1 MRNTLK
7 QAIVL
12 WGMVLLL
19 VLWSVF
25 ISPSGVLRWAGAAAI
40 VLAVAALLIYR
51 RRQAWTEMTGDAG
64 LSSLPPETYR
74 QPVVLVCG
82 GLSAHLFTDSPVRQV
97 SEGLYLHV
105 PDEEQLVAQVE
116 RLLTLRPAWA
126 SQLAVAYTVMPGIHR
141 DVAVLAGRLRRFAHS
156 MATVRRR
163 AGVNVPWLL
172 WSGLSGS
179 PLPERASSP
188 WFICTGG
195 EVQVA
200 TSTETT
206 MPAQWIAQ
214 SGVQERSQRLCYLLK
229 AESLMQWLD
238 LNVLAELNGPEAKC
252 PPLAMAVGLV
262 PSLPA
267 VDMLLLTTCLG
278 FFALSAVVKKAVVVI
293 LVAVT
298 AAVMAY
304 WPRKKGQVVAADV
317 WPSSLP
323 PEPYRQPGVR
333 VCGDM
338 SAHLFTDSPV
348 RQVSEG
354 LYLPVSDEEQLVAQ
368 VERLLTLRPAWASQF
383 AVAYTVMP
391 VMYRDAAVLTG
402 QLRRF
407 AHSMATVRRRAGVN
421 VPWLLWS
428 GLSGS
433 PLPERANSPW
443 FICTGGE
450 VQVATSAETT
460 MPAQWIAQSGAQE
473 RSQRLCYLLKA
484 ESLMQ
489 WLDLNV
495 LAELNGP
502 EAKCP
507 PLAMTVGLVPSLPAV
522 DNNLWQLWITARTGL
537 TPDIADTGTD
547 DALPFPDALLRRLP
561 RQSGFTPLRRAC
573 VTMLGV
579 TTVAGIA
586 ALCLS
591 ATANRQLL
599 RQVGDDLHRFYAV
612 PAEEFIT
619 KARHLS
625 VLKDDAVMLDGYY
638 REGEPLRLGLGLYPG
653 ERIRQPVLRAIRDW
667 RPPEQKMDVTA
678 SLPVQTV
685 RLDSMS
691 LFDVGQA
698 RLKDGSTKV
707 LVDALVNIRAKP
719 GWLILVAG

>member
-7 QAIVL
+7 QAVVL

-82 GLSAHLFTDSPVRQV
+82 DMSAHLFTDSPVRQV

-126 SQLAVAYTVMPGIHR
+126 SQLAVAYTVMPGMYR
-141 DVAVLAGRLRRFAHS
+141 DAAVLTGRLRRFAHS

-179 PLPERASSP
+179 PLPEKAHSP
-188 WFICTGG
+188 WLICTGG
-195 EVQVA
+195 EIQVA
-200 TSTETT
+200 TSAETAS
-206 MPAQWIAQ
+206 PAQWLTQ
-214 SGVQERSQRLCYLLK
+214 PSTQERSQQLCYLLK
-229 AESLMQWLD
+229 AESLMQWLN
-238 LNVLAELNGPEAKC
+238 LNVLAALNGPEAKC

-262 PSLPA
+262 PSLP
-267 VDMLLLTTCLG
+267 
-278 FFALSAVVKKAVVVI
+278 
-293 LVAVT
+293 
-298 AAVMAY
+298 
-304 WPRKKGQVVAADV
+304 
-317 WPSSLP
+317 
-323 PEPYRQPGVR
+323 E
-333 VCGDM
+333 
-338 SAHLFTDSPV
+338 
-348 RQVSEG
+348 
-354 LYLPVSDEEQLVAQ
+354 
-368 VERLLTLRPAWASQF
+368 
-383 AVAYTVMP
+383 
-391 VMYRDAAVLTG
+391 
-402 QLRRF
+402 
-407 AHSMATVRRRAGVN
+407 
-421 VPWLLWS
+421 
-428 GLSGS
+428 
-433 PLPERANSPW
+433 
-443 FICTGGE
+443 
-450 VQVATSAETT
+450 
-460 MPAQWIAQSGAQE
+460 
-473 RSQRLCYLLKA
+473 
-484 ESLMQ
+484 
-489 WLDLNV
+489 
-495 LAELNGP
+495 
-502 EAKCP
+502 
-507 PLAMTVGLVPSLPAV
+507 V
-522 DNNLWQLWITARTGL
+522 DNNLWQSWITARTGL
-537 TPDIADTGTD
+537 TTDIADTGTD
-547 DALPFPDALLRRLP
+547 ATLPFPDALLRRLP

-573 VTMLGV
+573 VTMLGI

-599 RQVGDDLHRFYAV
+599 RHIGDDLHQFYAV

-619 KARHLS
+619 KARRLS

-653 ERIRQPVLRAIRDW
+653 EQIRQPVLRAIRDY
-667 RPPEQKMDVTA
+667 RPPEQKMEVTA
-678 SLPVQTV
+678 SLQAQTV

-719 GWLILVAG
+719 GWLILVAGYTDATGDEKSNQQLSLRRAEAVRNWMLQTSDIPATCFAVQGLGESQPAATNDTPQGRAVNRRVEISLVPRSDACQDVK

>member
-1 MRNTLK
+1 MRNALK
-7 QAIVL
+7 QT
-12 WGMVLLL
+12 VLL
-19 VLWSVF
+19 WT
-25 ISPSGVLRWAGAAAI
+25 
-40 VLAVAALLIYR
+40 LL
-51 RRQAWTEMTGDAG
+51 
-64 LSSLPPETYR
+64 
-74 QPVVLVCG
+74 
-82 GLSAHLFTDSPVRQV
+82 
-97 SEGLYLHV
+97 
-105 PDEEQLVAQVE
+105 
-116 RLLTLRPAWA
+116 
-126 SQLAVAYTVMPGIHR
+126 
-141 DVAVLAGRLRRFAHS
+141 
-156 MATVRRR
+156 
-163 AGVNVPWLL
+163 
-172 WSGLSGS
+172 
-179 PLPERASSP
+179 
-188 WFICTGG
+188 
-195 EVQVA
+195 
-200 TSTETT
+200 
-206 MPAQWIAQ
+206 
-214 SGVQERSQRLCYLLK
+214 
-229 AESLMQWLD
+229 
-238 LNVLAELNGPEAKC
+238 
-252 PPLAMAVGLV
+252 
-262 PSLPA
+262 
-267 VDMLLLTTCLG
+267 LLLTTWLG
-278 FFALSAVVKKAVVVI
+278 FFAVSAVVKYAVVVI

-304 WPRKKGQVVAADV
+304 WHKKKGQVVADDV

-323 PEPYRQPGVR
+323 PETYRQPVVL

-368 VERLLTLRPAWASQF
+368 VERLLTLRPAWASQL
-383 AVAYTVMP
+383 AVAYTIMP
-391 VMYRDAAVLTG
+391 GIHRDVAVLAG
-402 QLRRF
+402 RLRRF

-460 MPAQWIAQSGAQE
+460 IPAQWIAQSGAQE

-561 RQSGFTPLRRAC
+561 RQSGFTSLRRAC

-619 KARHLS
+619 KARHLP

-719 GWLILVAG
+719 GWLILVAGYTDATGDEKSNQQLSLRRAEAVRNWMLQTSDIPATCFAVQGLGESQPAATNDTPQGRAVNRRVEISLVPRSDACQDVK

>member
-1 MRNTLK
+1 MRNALK
-7 QAIVL
+7 QT
-12 WGMVLLL
+12 VLL
-19 VLWSVF
+19 WT
-25 ISPSGVLRWAGAAAI
+25 
-40 VLAVAALLIYR
+40 LL
-51 RRQAWTEMTGDAG
+51 
-64 LSSLPPETYR
+64 
-74 QPVVLVCG
+74 
-82 GLSAHLFTDSPVRQV
+82 
-97 SEGLYLHV
+97 
-105 PDEEQLVAQVE
+105 
-116 RLLTLRPAWA
+116 
-126 SQLAVAYTVMPGIHR
+126 
-141 DVAVLAGRLRRFAHS
+141 
-156 MATVRRR
+156 
-163 AGVNVPWLL
+163 
-172 WSGLSGS
+172 
-179 PLPERASSP
+179 
-188 WFICTGG
+188 
-195 EVQVA
+195 
-200 TSTETT
+200 
-206 MPAQWIAQ
+206 
-214 SGVQERSQRLCYLLK
+214 
-229 AESLMQWLD
+229 
-238 LNVLAELNGPEAKC
+238 
-252 PPLAMAVGLV
+252 
-262 PSLPA
+262 
-267 VDMLLLTTCLG
+267 LLLTTWLG
-278 FFALSAVVKKAVVVI
+278 FFAVSAVVKYAVVVI

-304 WPRKKGQVVAADV
+304 WHKKKGQVVADDV

-323 PEPYRQPGVR
+323 PETYRQPVVL

-368 VERLLTLRPAWASQF
+368 VERLLTLRPAWASQL

-391 VMYRDAAVLTG
+391 GMYRDAAVLAG

-443 FICTGGE
+443 FICTGDE
-450 VQVATSAETT
+450 VQVATSTENA
-460 MPAQWIAQSGAQE
+460 MPAQWIAQSGVQE

-489 WLDLNV
+489 WLNLNV
-495 LAELNGP
+495 LTALNGP

-507 PLAMTVGLVPSLPAV
+507 PLAMAVGLVTSLPAV
-522 DNNLWQLWITARTGL
+522 DNNLWQVWITARTGL
-537 TPDIADTGTD
+537 TTDIADTGTD
-547 DALPFPDALLRRLP
+547 ATLPFPDALLRQLP

-573 VTMLGV
+573 VTMLGI
-579 TTVAGIA
+579 TTAAGITM
-586 ALCLS
+586 LCLS

-599 RQVGDDLHRFYAV
+599 RHIGDDLHQFYAV

-653 ERIRQPVLRAIRDW
+653 EQIRQPVLRAIRDW
-667 RPPEQKMDVTA
+667 RPPEQKMEVTA
-678 SLPVQTV
+678 SLQAQTV

-719 GWLILVAG
+719 GWLILVAGYTDATGDEKSNQQLSLRRAEAVRNWMLQTSDIPATCFAVQGLGESQPAATNDTPQGRAVNRRVEISLVPRSDACQDVK

>member
-1 MRNTLK
+1 MRNALK
-7 QAIVL
+7 QT
-12 WGMVLLL
+12 VLL
-19 VLWSVF
+19 WT
-25 ISPSGVLRWAGAAAI
+25 
-40 VLAVAALLIYR
+40 LL
-51 RRQAWTEMTGDAG
+51 
-64 LSSLPPETYR
+64 
-74 QPVVLVCG
+74 
-82 GLSAHLFTDSPVRQV
+82 
-97 SEGLYLHV
+97 
-105 PDEEQLVAQVE
+105 
-116 RLLTLRPAWA
+116 
-126 SQLAVAYTVMPGIHR
+126 
-141 DVAVLAGRLRRFAHS
+141 
-156 MATVRRR
+156 
-163 AGVNVPWLL
+163 
-172 WSGLSGS
+172 
-179 PLPERASSP
+179 
-188 WFICTGG
+188 
-195 EVQVA
+195 
-200 TSTETT
+200 
-206 MPAQWIAQ
+206 
-214 SGVQERSQRLCYLLK
+214 
-229 AESLMQWLD
+229 
-238 LNVLAELNGPEAKC
+238 
-252 PPLAMAVGLV
+252 
-262 PSLPA
+262 
-267 VDMLLLTTCLG
+267 LLLTTWLG
-278 FFALSAVVKKAVVVI
+278 FFAVSAVVKYAVVVI

-304 WPRKKGQVVAADV
+304 WHKKKGQVVADDV

-323 PEPYRQPGVR
+323 PETYRQPAVL

-354 LYLPVSDEEQLVAQ
+354 LYLPVSDEEQLVAR
-368 VERLLTLRPAWASQF
+368 VERLLTLRPAWASQL
-383 AVAYTVMP
+383 AVAYTIMP
-391 VMYRDAAVLTG
+391 GIHRDVAVLAG
-402 QLRRF
+402 RLRRF
-407 AHSMATVRRRAGVN
+407 AHSMAIVRRRAGVN

-667 RPPEQKMDVTA
+667 HPPEQKMEVTA

-719 GWLILVAG
+719 GWLILVAGYTDATGDEKSNQQLSLLRAEAVRNWMLQTSDIPATCFAVQGLGESQPAATNDTPQGRAVNRRVEISLVPRSDACQDVK

>member
-1 MRNTLK
+1 MRNALK
-7 QAIVL
+7 QT
-12 WGMVLLL
+12 VLL
-19 VLWSVF
+19 
-25 ISPSGVLRWAGAAAI
+25 
-40 VLAVAALLIYR
+40 
-51 RRQAWTEMTGDAG
+51 WT
-64 LSSLPPETYR
+64 
-74 QPVVLVCG
+74 
-82 GLSAHLFTDSPVRQV
+82 
-97 SEGLYLHV
+97 
-105 PDEEQLVAQVE
+105 
-116 RLLTLRPAWA
+116 
-126 SQLAVAYTVMPGIHR
+126 
-141 DVAVLAGRLRRFAHS
+141 
-156 MATVRRR
+156 
-163 AGVNVPWLL
+163 
-172 WSGLSGS
+172 
-179 PLPERASSP
+179 PL
-188 WFICTGG
+188 
-195 EVQVA
+195 
-200 TSTETT
+200 
-206 MPAQWIAQ
+206 
-214 SGVQERSQRLCYLLK
+214 
-229 AESLMQWLD
+229 
-238 LNVLAELNGPEAKC
+238 
-252 PPLAMAVGLV
+252 
-262 PSLPA
+262 
-267 VDMLLLTTCLG
+267 LLLTTWLG
-278 FFALSAVVKKAVVVI
+278 FFAVSAVVKYAVVVI

-304 WPRKKGQVVAADV
+304 WHKKKGQVVADDV

-323 PEPYRQPGVR
+323 PETYRQPVVL

-391 VMYRDAAVLTG
+391 GMYRDAAVLTG

-719 GWLILVAG
+719 GWLILVAGYTDATGDEKSNQQLSLRRAEAVRNWMLQTSDIPATCFAVQGLGESQPAATNDTPQGRAVNRRVEISLVPRSDACQDVK

>member
-1 MRNTLK
+1 MRNALK
-7 QAIVL
+7 QT
-12 WGMVLLL
+12 VLL
-19 VLWSVF
+19 WT
-25 ISPSGVLRWAGAAAI
+25 
-40 VLAVAALLIYR
+40 LL
-51 RRQAWTEMTGDAG
+51 
-64 LSSLPPETYR
+64 
-74 QPVVLVCG
+74 
-82 GLSAHLFTDSPVRQV
+82 
-97 SEGLYLHV
+97 
-105 PDEEQLVAQVE
+105 
-116 RLLTLRPAWA
+116 
-126 SQLAVAYTVMPGIHR
+126 
-141 DVAVLAGRLRRFAHS
+141 
-156 MATVRRR
+156 
-163 AGVNVPWLL
+163 
-172 WSGLSGS
+172 
-179 PLPERASSP
+179 
-188 WFICTGG
+188 
-195 EVQVA
+195 
-200 TSTETT
+200 
-206 MPAQWIAQ
+206 
-214 SGVQERSQRLCYLLK
+214 
-229 AESLMQWLD
+229 
-238 LNVLAELNGPEAKC
+238 
-252 PPLAMAVGLV
+252 
-262 PSLPA
+262 
-267 VDMLLLTTCLG
+267 LLLTTWLG
-278 FFALSAVVKKAVVVI
+278 FFAVSAVVKYAVVVI

-304 WPRKKGQVVAADV
+304 WHKKKGQVVADDV

-323 PEPYRQPGVR
+323 PETYRQPVVL

-391 VMYRDAAVLTG
+391 GMYRDAAVLTG

-547 DALPFPDALLRRLP
+547 DTLPFPDALLRRLP

-719 GWLILVAG
+719 GWLILVAGYTDATGDEKSNQQLSLRRAEAVRNWMLQTSDIPATCFAVQGLGESQPAATNDTPQGRAVNRRVEISLVPRSDACQDVK

>member
-1 MRNTLK
+1 MRNALK
-7 QAIVL
+7 QT
-12 WGMVLLL
+12 VLLWTLLLLLTTWLGFFAVSAVVKYAVVVIL
-19 VLWSVF
+19 VAVT
-25 ISPSGVLRWAGAAAI
+25 AAVMAYWHKKKGQ
-40 VLAVAALLIYR
+40 VVADDV
-51 RRQAWTEMTGDAG
+51 WP
-64 LSSLPPETYR
+64 SSLPPETYR

-82 GLSAHLFTDSPVRQV
+82 DMSAHLFTDSPVRQV

-126 SQLAVAYTVMPGIHR
+126 SQLAVAYTVMPG
-141 DVAVLAGRLRRFAHS
+141 
-156 MATVRRR
+156 
-163 AGVNVPWLL
+163 
-172 WSGLSGS
+172 
-179 PLPERASSP
+179 
-188 WFICTGG
+188 
-195 EVQVA
+195 
-200 TSTETT
+200 
-206 MPAQWIAQ
+206 
-214 SGVQERSQRLCYLLK
+214 
-229 AESLMQWLD
+229 
-238 LNVLAELNGPEAKC
+238 
-252 PPLAMAVGLV
+252 
-262 PSLPA
+262 
-267 VDMLLLTTCLG
+267 
-278 FFALSAVVKKAVVVI
+278 
-293 LVAVT
+293 
-298 AAVMAY
+298 
-304 WPRKKGQVVAADV
+304 
-317 WPSSLP
+317 
-323 PEPYRQPGVR
+323 
-333 VCGDM
+333 
-338 SAHLFTDSPV
+338 
-348 RQVSEG
+348 
-354 LYLPVSDEEQLVAQ
+354 
-368 VERLLTLRPAWASQF
+368 
-383 AVAYTVMP
+383 
-391 VMYRDAAVLTG
+391 MYRDAAVLTG
-402 QLRRF
+402 RLRRF

-450 VQVATSAETT
+450 IHVATSAETAS
-460 MPAQWIAQSGAQE
+460 PAQWLTQTSTQE
-473 RSQRLCYLLKA
+473 RSQQLCYLLKA

-489 WLDLNV
+489 WLNLNM
-495 LAELNGP
+495 LAALNGP
-502 EAKCP
+502 ETKCP
-507 PLAMTVGLVPSLPAV
+507 PLAMAVGLVPSLPAV

-537 TPDIADTGTD
+537 TTDIADTGTD
-547 DALPFPDALLRRLP
+547 ATLPFPDALLRRLP

-719 GWLILVAG
+719 GWLILVAGYTDATGDEKSNQQLSLRRAEAVRNWMLQTSDIPATCFAVQGLGESQPAATNDTPQGRAVNRRVEISLVPRSDACQDVK

>member
-1 MRNTLK
+1 MRNALK
-7 QAIVL
+7 QT
-12 WGMVLLL
+12 VLLWTLLLLLTTWLGFFAVSAVVKYAVVVIL
-19 VLWSVF
+19 VAVT
-25 ISPSGVLRWAGAAAI
+25 AAVMAYWHKKKGQ
-40 VLAVAALLIYR
+40 VVADDV
-51 RRQAWTEMTGDAG
+51 WP
-64 LSSLPPETYR
+64 SSLPPETYR

-82 GLSAHLFTDSPVRQV
+82 DMSAHLFTDSPVRQV
-97 SEGLYLHV
+97 SEGLYLPV
-105 PDEEQLVAQVE
+105 SDEEQLVAQVE

-126 SQLAVAYTVMPGIHR
+126 SQLAVAYTIMPGIHR

-179 PLPERASSP
+179 PLPER
-188 WFICTGG
+188 
-195 EVQVA
+195 V
-200 TSTETT
+200 
-206 MPAQWIAQ
+206 
-214 SGVQERSQRLCYLLK
+214 
-229 AESLMQWLD
+229 
-238 LNVLAELNGPEAKC
+238 
-252 PPLAMAVGLV
+252 
-262 PSLPA
+262 
-267 VDMLLLTTCLG
+267 
-278 FFALSAVVKKAVVVI
+278 
-293 LVAVT
+293 
-298 AAVMAY
+298 
-304 WPRKKGQVVAADV
+304 
-317 WPSSLP
+317 
-323 PEPYRQPGVR
+323 
-333 VCGDM
+333 
-338 SAHLFTDSPV
+338 
-348 RQVSEG
+348 
-354 LYLPVSDEEQLVAQ
+354 
-368 VERLLTLRPAWASQF
+368 
-383 AVAYTVMP
+383 
-391 VMYRDAAVLTG
+391 
-402 QLRRF
+402 
-407 AHSMATVRRRAGVN
+407 
-421 VPWLLWS
+421 
-428 GLSGS
+428 
-433 PLPERANSPW
+433 NSPW

-667 RPPEQKMDVTA
+667 RPPEQKMEVTA

-707 LVDALVNIRAKP
+707 LVDALVNIRVKP
-719 GWLILVAG
+719 GWLILVAGYTDATGDEKSNQQLSLRRAEAVRNWMLQTSDIPATCFAVQGLGESQPAATNDTPQGRAVNRRVEISLVPRSDACQDVK

>member
-1 MRNTLK
+1 MRNALK
-7 QAIVL
+7 QT
-12 WGMVLLL
+12 VLL
-19 VLWSVF
+19 WT
-25 ISPSGVLRWAGAAAI
+25 
-40 VLAVAALLIYR
+40 LL
-51 RRQAWTEMTGDAG
+51 
-64 LSSLPPETYR
+64 
-74 QPVVLVCG
+74 
-82 GLSAHLFTDSPVRQV
+82 
-97 SEGLYLHV
+97 
-105 PDEEQLVAQVE
+105 
-116 RLLTLRPAWA
+116 
-126 SQLAVAYTVMPGIHR
+126 
-141 DVAVLAGRLRRFAHS
+141 
-156 MATVRRR
+156 
-163 AGVNVPWLL
+163 
-172 WSGLSGS
+172 
-179 PLPERASSP
+179 
-188 WFICTGG
+188 
-195 EVQVA
+195 
-200 TSTETT
+200 
-206 MPAQWIAQ
+206 
-214 SGVQERSQRLCYLLK
+214 
-229 AESLMQWLD
+229 
-238 LNVLAELNGPEAKC
+238 
-252 PPLAMAVGLV
+252 
-262 PSLPA
+262 
-267 VDMLLLTTCLG
+267 LLLTTWLG
-278 FFALSAVVKKAVVVI
+278 FFAVSAVVKYAVVVI

-304 WPRKKGQVVAADV
+304 WHKKKGQVVADDV
-317 WPSSLP
+317 WPTSLP
-323 PEPYRQPGVR
+323 PETYRQPVVL

-391 VMYRDAAVLTG
+391 GMYRDAAVLTG

-719 GWLILVAG
+719 GWLILVAGYTDATGDEKSNQQLSLRRAEAVRNWMLQTSDIPATCFAVQGLGESQPAATNDTPQGRAVNRRVEISLVPRSDACQDVK

>member
-82 GLSAHLFTDSPVRQV
+82 DMSAHLFTDSPV
-97 SEGLYLHV
+97 
-105 PDEEQLVAQVE
+105 P
-116 RLLTLRPAWA
+116 
-126 SQLAVAYTVMPGIHR
+126 
-141 DVAVLAGRLRRFAHS
+141 
-156 MATVRRR
+156 
-163 AGVNVPWLL
+163 
-172 WSGLSGS
+172 
-179 PLPERASSP
+179 P

-200 TSTETT
+200 TSTENA

-214 SGVQERSQRLCYLLK
+214 SGVQERSQRLSYLLK

-267 VDMLLLTTCLG
+267 VD
-278 FFALSAVVKKAVVVI
+278 
-293 LVAVT
+293 
-298 AAVMAY
+298 
-304 WPRKKGQVVAADV
+304 
-317 WPSSLP
+317 
-323 PEPYRQPGVR
+323 
-333 VCGDM
+333 
-338 SAHLFTDSPV
+338 
-348 RQVSEG
+348 
-354 LYLPVSDEEQLVAQ
+354 
-368 VERLLTLRPAWASQF
+368 
-383 AVAYTVMP
+383 
-391 VMYRDAAVLTG
+391 
-402 QLRRF
+402 
-407 AHSMATVRRRAGVN
+407 
-421 VPWLLWS
+421 
-428 GLSGS
+428 
-433 PLPERANSPW
+433 
-443 FICTGGE
+443 
-450 VQVATSAETT
+450 
-460 MPAQWIAQSGAQE
+460 
-473 RSQRLCYLLKA
+473 
-484 ESLMQ
+484 
-489 WLDLNV
+489 
-495 LAELNGP
+495 
-502 EAKCP
+502 
-507 PLAMTVGLVPSLPAV
+507 
-522 DNNLWQLWITARTGL
+522 NNLWQLWITARTGL
-537 TPDIADTGTD
+537 TTDIADTGTD
-547 DALPFPDALLRRLP
+547 DALPFPDALLRQLP

-573 VTMLGV
+573 VTMLGI

-599 RQVGDDLHRFYAV
+599 RQVGDDLHQFYAV
-612 PAEEFIT
+612 PAEKFIT

-667 RPPEQKMDVTA
+667 RPPEQKMEVTA
-678 SLPVQTV
+678 SLQVQTV

-707 LVDALVNIRAKP
+707 LGGCAGEHP
-719 GWLILVAG
+719 GKTGLADPRGRIYRRHRR

>member
-1 MRNTLK
+1 MRNALK
-7 QAIVL
+7 QT
-12 WGMVLLL
+12 VLL
-19 VLWSVF
+19 WT
-25 ISPSGVLRWAGAAAI
+25 
-40 VLAVAALLIYR
+40 LL
-51 RRQAWTEMTGDAG
+51 
-64 LSSLPPETYR
+64 
-74 QPVVLVCG
+74 
-82 GLSAHLFTDSPVRQV
+82 
-97 SEGLYLHV
+97 
-105 PDEEQLVAQVE
+105 
-116 RLLTLRPAWA
+116 
-126 SQLAVAYTVMPGIHR
+126 
-141 DVAVLAGRLRRFAHS
+141 
-156 MATVRRR
+156 
-163 AGVNVPWLL
+163 
-172 WSGLSGS
+172 
-179 PLPERASSP
+179 
-188 WFICTGG
+188 
-195 EVQVA
+195 
-200 TSTETT
+200 
-206 MPAQWIAQ
+206 
-214 SGVQERSQRLCYLLK
+214 
-229 AESLMQWLD
+229 
-238 LNVLAELNGPEAKC
+238 
-252 PPLAMAVGLV
+252 
-262 PSLPA
+262 
-267 VDMLLLTTCLG
+267 LLLTTWLG
-278 FFALSAVVKKAVVVI
+278 FFAVSAVVKYAVVVI

-304 WPRKKGQVVAADV
+304 WHKKKGQVVADDV

-323 PEPYRQPGVR
+323 PETYRQPVVL

-391 VMYRDAAVLTG
+391 GMYRDAAVLTG

-495 LAELNGP
+495 LTELNGP

-719 GWLILVAG
+719 GWLILVAGYTDATGDEKSNQQLSLRRAEAVRNWMLQTSDIPATCFAVQGLGESQPAATNDTPQGRAVNRRVEISLVPRSDACQDVK

>member
-1 MRNTLK
+1 MRNALK
-7 QAIVL
+7 QT
-12 WGMVLLL
+12 VLL
-19 VLWSVF
+19 WT
-25 ISPSGVLRWAGAAAI
+25 
-40 VLAVAALLIYR
+40 LL
-51 RRQAWTEMTGDAG
+51 
-64 LSSLPPETYR
+64 
-74 QPVVLVCG
+74 
-82 GLSAHLFTDSPVRQV
+82 
-97 SEGLYLHV
+97 
-105 PDEEQLVAQVE
+105 
-116 RLLTLRPAWA
+116 
-126 SQLAVAYTVMPGIHR
+126 
-141 DVAVLAGRLRRFAHS
+141 
-156 MATVRRR
+156 
-163 AGVNVPWLL
+163 
-172 WSGLSGS
+172 
-179 PLPERASSP
+179 
-188 WFICTGG
+188 
-195 EVQVA
+195 
-200 TSTETT
+200 
-206 MPAQWIAQ
+206 
-214 SGVQERSQRLCYLLK
+214 
-229 AESLMQWLD
+229 
-238 LNVLAELNGPEAKC
+238 
-252 PPLAMAVGLV
+252 
-262 PSLPA
+262 
-267 VDMLLLTTCLG
+267 LLLTTWLG
-278 FFALSAVVKKAVVVI
+278 FFAVSAVVKYAVVVI

-304 WPRKKGQVVAADV
+304 WHKKKGQVVADDA

-323 PEPYRQPGVR
+323 PETYRQPVVL

-391 VMYRDAAVLTG
+391 GMYRDAAVLTG

-719 GWLILVAG
+719 GWLILVAGYTDATGDEKSNQQLSLRRAEAVRNWMLQTSDIPATCFAVQGLGESQPAATNDTPQGRAVNRRVEISLVPRSDACQDVK

>member
-1 MRNTLK
+1 MRNALK
-7 QAIVL
+7 QT
-12 WGMVLLL
+12 VLL
-19 VLWSVF
+19 WT
-25 ISPSGVLRWAGAAAI
+25 
-40 VLAVAALLIYR
+40 LL
-51 RRQAWTEMTGDAG
+51 
-64 LSSLPPETYR
+64 
-74 QPVVLVCG
+74 
-82 GLSAHLFTDSPVRQV
+82 
-97 SEGLYLHV
+97 
-105 PDEEQLVAQVE
+105 
-116 RLLTLRPAWA
+116 
-126 SQLAVAYTVMPGIHR
+126 
-141 DVAVLAGRLRRFAHS
+141 
-156 MATVRRR
+156 
-163 AGVNVPWLL
+163 
-172 WSGLSGS
+172 
-179 PLPERASSP
+179 
-188 WFICTGG
+188 
-195 EVQVA
+195 
-200 TSTETT
+200 
-206 MPAQWIAQ
+206 
-214 SGVQERSQRLCYLLK
+214 
-229 AESLMQWLD
+229 
-238 LNVLAELNGPEAKC
+238 
-252 PPLAMAVGLV
+252 
-262 PSLPA
+262 
-267 VDMLLLTTCLG
+267 LLLTTWLG
-278 FFALSAVVKKAVVVI
+278 FFAVSAVVKYAVVVI

-304 WPRKKGQVVAADV
+304 WHKKKGQVVADDV

-323 PEPYRQPGVR
+323 PETYRQPAVL

-354 LYLPVSDEEQLVAQ
+354 LYLPVSDEEQLVAR
-368 VERLLTLRPAWASQF
+368 VERLLTLRPAWASQL
-383 AVAYTVMP
+383 AVAYTIMP
-391 VMYRDAAVLTG
+391 GIHRDVAVLAG
-402 QLRRF
+402 RLRRF
-407 AHSMATVRRRAGVN
+407 AHSMAIVRRRAGVN

-502 EAKCP
+502 EAKCL

-667 RPPEQKMDVTA
+667 HPPEQKMEVTA

-719 GWLILVAG
+719 GWLILVAGYTDATGDEKSNQQLSLRRAEAVRNWMLQTSDIPATCFAVQGLGESQPAATNDTPQGRAVNRRVEISLVPRSDACQDVK

>member
-1 MRNTLK
+1 MRNALK
-7 QAIVL
+7 QT
-12 WGMVLLL
+12 VLL
-19 VLWSVF
+19 WT
-25 ISPSGVLRWAGAAAI
+25 
-40 VLAVAALLIYR
+40 LL
-51 RRQAWTEMTGDAG
+51 
-64 LSSLPPETYR
+64 
-74 QPVVLVCG
+74 
-82 GLSAHLFTDSPVRQV
+82 
-97 SEGLYLHV
+97 
-105 PDEEQLVAQVE
+105 
-116 RLLTLRPAWA
+116 
-126 SQLAVAYTVMPGIHR
+126 
-141 DVAVLAGRLRRFAHS
+141 
-156 MATVRRR
+156 
-163 AGVNVPWLL
+163 
-172 WSGLSGS
+172 
-179 PLPERASSP
+179 
-188 WFICTGG
+188 
-195 EVQVA
+195 
-200 TSTETT
+200 
-206 MPAQWIAQ
+206 
-214 SGVQERSQRLCYLLK
+214 
-229 AESLMQWLD
+229 
-238 LNVLAELNGPEAKC
+238 
-252 PPLAMAVGLV
+252 
-262 PSLPA
+262 
-267 VDMLLLTTCLG
+267 LLLTTWLG
-278 FFALSAVVKKAVVVI
+278 FFAVSAVVKYAVVVI

-304 WPRKKGQVVAADV
+304 WHKKKGQVVADDV

-323 PEPYRQPGVR
+323 PETYRQPVVL

-391 VMYRDAAVLTG
+391 GMYRDAAVLTG

-450 VQVATSAETT
+450 VQVATSTENA

-612 PAEEFIT
+612 PVEEFIT

-719 GWLILVAG
+719 GWLILVAGYTDATGDEKSNQQLSLRRAEAVRNWMLQTSDIPATCFAVQGLGESQPAATNDTPQGRAVNRRVEISLVPRSDACQDVK

>member
-1 MRNTLK
+1 MRNALK
-7 QAIVL
+7 PT
-12 WGMVLLL
+12 VLL
-19 VLWSVF
+19 WT
-25 ISPSGVLRWAGAAAI
+25 
-40 VLAVAALLIYR
+40 LL
-51 RRQAWTEMTGDAG
+51 
-64 LSSLPPETYR
+64 
-74 QPVVLVCG
+74 
-82 GLSAHLFTDSPVRQV
+82 
-97 SEGLYLHV
+97 
-105 PDEEQLVAQVE
+105 
-116 RLLTLRPAWA
+116 
-126 SQLAVAYTVMPGIHR
+126 
-141 DVAVLAGRLRRFAHS
+141 
-156 MATVRRR
+156 
-163 AGVNVPWLL
+163 
-172 WSGLSGS
+172 
-179 PLPERASSP
+179 
-188 WFICTGG
+188 
-195 EVQVA
+195 
-200 TSTETT
+200 
-206 MPAQWIAQ
+206 
-214 SGVQERSQRLCYLLK
+214 
-229 AESLMQWLD
+229 
-238 LNVLAELNGPEAKC
+238 
-252 PPLAMAVGLV
+252 
-262 PSLPA
+262 
-267 VDMLLLTTCLG
+267 LLLTTWLG
-278 FFALSAVVKKAVVVI
+278 FFAVSAVVKYAVVVI

-304 WPRKKGQVVAADV
+304 WHKKKGQVVADDV

-323 PEPYRQPGVR
+323 PETYRQPAVL

-354 LYLPVSDEEQLVAQ
+354 LYLPVSDEEQLVAR
-368 VERLLTLRPAWASQF
+368 VERLLTLRPAWASQL
-383 AVAYTVMP
+383 AVAYTIMP
-391 VMYRDAAVLTG
+391 GIHRDVAVLAG
-402 QLRRF
+402 RLRRF
-407 AHSMATVRRRAGVN
+407 AHSMAIVRRRAGVN

-667 RPPEQKMDVTA
+667 HPPEQKMEVTA

-719 GWLILVAG
+719 GWLILVAGYTDATGDEKSNQQLSLRRAEAVRNWMLQTSDIPATCFAVQGLGESQPAATNDTPQGRAVNRRVEISLVPRSDACQDVK

>member
-1 MRNTLK
+1 MRNALK
-7 QAIVL
+7 QT
-12 WGMVLLL
+12 VLL
-19 VLWSVF
+19 WT
-25 ISPSGVLRWAGAAAI
+25 
-40 VLAVAALLIYR
+40 LL
-51 RRQAWTEMTGDAG
+51 
-64 LSSLPPETYR
+64 
-74 QPVVLVCG
+74 
-82 GLSAHLFTDSPVRQV
+82 
-97 SEGLYLHV
+97 
-105 PDEEQLVAQVE
+105 
-116 RLLTLRPAWA
+116 
-126 SQLAVAYTVMPGIHR
+126 
-141 DVAVLAGRLRRFAHS
+141 
-156 MATVRRR
+156 
-163 AGVNVPWLL
+163 
-172 WSGLSGS
+172 
-179 PLPERASSP
+179 
-188 WFICTGG
+188 
-195 EVQVA
+195 
-200 TSTETT
+200 
-206 MPAQWIAQ
+206 
-214 SGVQERSQRLCYLLK
+214 
-229 AESLMQWLD
+229 
-238 LNVLAELNGPEAKC
+238 
-252 PPLAMAVGLV
+252 
-262 PSLPA
+262 
-267 VDMLLLTTCLG
+267 LLLTTWLG
-278 FFALSAVVKKAVVVI
+278 FFAVSAVVKYAVVVI

-304 WPRKKGQVVAADV
+304 WHKKKGQVVADDV

-323 PEPYRQPGVR
+323 PETYRQPVVL

-391 VMYRDAAVLTG
+391 GMYRDAAVLTG

-460 MPAQWIAQSGAQE
+460 TPAQWIAQSGAQE

-489 WLDLNV
+489 WLNLNV
-495 LAELNGP
+495 LTALNGP

-507 PLAMTVGLVPSLPAV
+507 PLAMAVGLVTSLPAV
-522 DNNLWQLWITARTGL
+522 DNNLWQVWITARTGL
-537 TPDIADTGTD
+537 TTDIADTGTD
-547 DALPFPDALLRRLP
+547 ATLPFPDALLRQLP

-573 VTMLGV
+573 VTMLGI
-579 TTVAGIA
+579 TTAAGITM
-586 ALCLS
+586 LCLS

-667 RPPEQKMDVTA
+667 RPPEQKMEVTA
-678 SLPVQTV
+678 SLQVQTV

-719 GWLILVAG
+719 GWLILVAGYTDATGDEKSNQQLSLRRAEAVRNWMLQTSDIPATCFAVQGLGESQPAATNDTPQGRAVNRRVEISLVPRSDACQDVK

>member
-1 MRNTLK
+1 MRNALK
-7 QAIVL
+7 QT
-12 WGMVLLL
+12 VLL
-19 VLWSVF
+19 WT
-25 ISPSGVLRWAGAAAI
+25 
-40 VLAVAALLIYR
+40 LL
-51 RRQAWTEMTGDAG
+51 
-64 LSSLPPETYR
+64 
-74 QPVVLVCG
+74 
-82 GLSAHLFTDSPVRQV
+82 
-97 SEGLYLHV
+97 
-105 PDEEQLVAQVE
+105 
-116 RLLTLRPAWA
+116 
-126 SQLAVAYTVMPGIHR
+126 
-141 DVAVLAGRLRRFAHS
+141 
-156 MATVRRR
+156 
-163 AGVNVPWLL
+163 
-172 WSGLSGS
+172 
-179 PLPERASSP
+179 
-188 WFICTGG
+188 
-195 EVQVA
+195 
-200 TSTETT
+200 
-206 MPAQWIAQ
+206 
-214 SGVQERSQRLCYLLK
+214 
-229 AESLMQWLD
+229 
-238 LNVLAELNGPEAKC
+238 
-252 PPLAMAVGLV
+252 
-262 PSLPA
+262 
-267 VDMLLLTTCLG
+267 LLLTTWLG
-278 FFALSAVVKKAVVVI
+278 FFAVSAVVKYAVVVI

-304 WPRKKGQVVAADV
+304 WHKKKGQVVADDV

-323 PEPYRQPGVR
+323 PETYRQPVVL

-391 VMYRDAAVLTG
+391 GMYRDAAVLTG

-698 RLKDGSTKV
+698 RLKDGSTK
-707 LVDALVNIRAKP
+707 
-719 GWLILVAG
+719 

>member
-1 MRNTLK
+1 MRNALK
-7 QAIVL
+7 QT
-12 WGMVLLL
+12 VLL
-19 VLWSVF
+19 WT
-25 ISPSGVLRWAGAAAI
+25 
-40 VLAVAALLIYR
+40 LL
-51 RRQAWTEMTGDAG
+51 
-64 LSSLPPETYR
+64 
-74 QPVVLVCG
+74 
-82 GLSAHLFTDSPVRQV
+82 
-97 SEGLYLHV
+97 
-105 PDEEQLVAQVE
+105 
-116 RLLTLRPAWA
+116 
-126 SQLAVAYTVMPGIHR
+126 
-141 DVAVLAGRLRRFAHS
+141 
-156 MATVRRR
+156 
-163 AGVNVPWLL
+163 
-172 WSGLSGS
+172 
-179 PLPERASSP
+179 
-188 WFICTGG
+188 
-195 EVQVA
+195 
-200 TSTETT
+200 
-206 MPAQWIAQ
+206 
-214 SGVQERSQRLCYLLK
+214 
-229 AESLMQWLD
+229 
-238 LNVLAELNGPEAKC
+238 
-252 PPLAMAVGLV
+252 
-262 PSLPA
+262 
-267 VDMLLLTTCLG
+267 LLLTTWLG
-278 FFALSAVVKKAVVVI
+278 FFAVSAVVKYAVVVI

-304 WPRKKGQVVAADV
+304 WHKKKGQVVADDV

-323 PEPYRQPGVR
+323 PETYRQPVVL

-391 VMYRDAAVLTG
+391 GMYRDAAVLTG

-507 PLAMTVGLVPSLPAV
+507 PLAMAVGLVPSLPAV

-612 PAEEFIT
+612 PVEEFIT

-625 VLKDDAVMLDGYY
+625 VLKDDATMLDGYY

-667 RPPEQKMDVTA
+667 RPPEQKMEVTA
-678 SLPVQTV
+678 SLQVQTV

-719 GWLILVAG
+719 GWLILVAGYTDATGDEKSNQQLSLRRAEAVRNWMLQTSDIPATCFAVQGLGESQPAATNDTPQGRAVNRRVEISLVPRSDACQDVK

>member
-1 MRNTLK
+1 MRNALK
-7 QAIVL
+7 QT
-12 WGMVLLL
+12 VLL
-19 VLWSVF
+19 WT
-25 ISPSGVLRWAGAAAI
+25 
-40 VLAVAALLIYR
+40 LL
-51 RRQAWTEMTGDAG
+51 
-64 LSSLPPETYR
+64 
-74 QPVVLVCG
+74 
-82 GLSAHLFTDSPVRQV
+82 
-97 SEGLYLHV
+97 
-105 PDEEQLVAQVE
+105 
-116 RLLTLRPAWA
+116 
-126 SQLAVAYTVMPGIHR
+126 
-141 DVAVLAGRLRRFAHS
+141 
-156 MATVRRR
+156 
-163 AGVNVPWLL
+163 
-172 WSGLSGS
+172 
-179 PLPERASSP
+179 
-188 WFICTGG
+188 
-195 EVQVA
+195 
-200 TSTETT
+200 
-206 MPAQWIAQ
+206 
-214 SGVQERSQRLCYLLK
+214 
-229 AESLMQWLD
+229 
-238 LNVLAELNGPEAKC
+238 
-252 PPLAMAVGLV
+252 
-262 PSLPA
+262 
-267 VDMLLLTTCLG
+267 LLLTTWLG
-278 FFALSAVVKKAVVVI
+278 FFAVSAVVKYAVVVI

-304 WPRKKGQVVAADV
+304 WHKKKGQVVADDV

-323 PEPYRQPGVR
+323 PETYRQPAVL

-354 LYLPVSDEEQLVAQ
+354 LYLPVSDEEQLVAR
-368 VERLLTLRPAWASQF
+368 VERLLTLRPAWASQL
-383 AVAYTVMP
+383 AVAYTIMP
-391 VMYRDAAVLTG
+391 GIHRDVAVLAG
-402 QLRRF
+402 RLRRF
-407 AHSMATVRRRAGVN
+407 AHSMAIVRRRAGVN

-612 PAEEFIT
+612 PEEEFIT

-667 RPPEQKMDVTA
+667 HPPEQKMEVTA

-719 GWLILVAG
+719 GWLILVAGYTDATGDEKSNQQLSLRRAEAVRNWMLQTSDIPATCFAVQGLGESQPAATNDTPQGRAVNRRVEISLVPRSDACQDVK

>member
-1 MRNTLK
+1 MRNALK
-7 QAIVL
+7 QT
-12 WGMVLLL
+12 VLLWTLLLLLTTWLGFFAVSAVVKYAVVVIL
-19 VLWSVF
+19 VAVT
-25 ISPSGVLRWAGAAAI
+25 AAVMAYWHKKKGQ
-40 VLAVAALLIYR
+40 VVADDV
-51 RRQAWTEMTGDAG
+51 WP
-64 LSSLPPETYR
+64 SSLPPETYR

-82 GLSAHLFTDSPVRQV
+82 DMSAHLFTDSPVRQV

-141 DVAVLAGRLRRFAHS
+141 DVAVLAGQLRRFAHS

-179 PLPERASSP
+179 PLPKRASSP

-200 TSTETT
+200 TSAETT

-252 PPLAMAVGLV
+252 PPLAMAVGL
-262 PSLPA
+262 
-267 VDMLLLTTCLG
+267 
-278 FFALSAVVKKAVVVI
+278 
-293 LVAVT
+293 
-298 AAVMAY
+298 
-304 WPRKKGQVVAADV
+304 
-317 WPSSLP
+317 
-323 PEPYRQPGVR
+323 
-333 VCGDM
+333 
-338 SAHLFTDSPV
+338 H
-348 RQVSEG
+348 
-354 LYLPVSDEEQLVAQ
+354 
-368 VERLLTLRPAWASQF
+368 
-383 AVAYTVMP
+383 
-391 VMYRDAAVLTG
+391 
-402 QLRRF
+402 
-407 AHSMATVRRRAGVN
+407 
-421 VPWLLWS
+421 
-428 GLSGS
+428 
-433 PLPERANSPW
+433 
-443 FICTGGE
+443 
-450 VQVATSAETT
+450 
-460 MPAQWIAQSGAQE
+460 
-473 RSQRLCYLLKA
+473 
-484 ESLMQ
+484 
-489 WLDLNV
+489 
-495 LAELNGP
+495 
-502 EAKCP
+502 
-507 PLAMTVGLVPSLPAV
+507 PSLPAV

-667 RPPEQKMDVTA
+667 RPPEQKMEVTA
-678 SLPVQTV
+678 SLQVQTV

-719 GWLILVAG
+719 GWLILVAGYTDATGDEKSNQQLSLRRAEAVRNWMLQTSDIPATCFAVQGLGESQPAATNDTPQGRAVNRRVEISLVPRSDACQDVK

>member
-82 GLSAHLFTDSPVRQV
+82 GLSAHLSTDSPVRQV

-126 SQLAVAYTVMPGIHR
+126 SQLAVAYTIMPGIHR

-163 AGVNVPWLL
+163 AGD
-172 WSGLSGS
+172 
-179 PLPERASSP
+179 
-188 WFICTGG
+188 
-195 EVQVA
+195 
-200 TSTETT
+200 
-206 MPAQWIAQ
+206 
-214 SGVQERSQRLCYLLK
+214 LLK
-229 AESLMQWLD
+229 AESLMQWLN
-238 LNVLAELNGPEAKC
+238 LNVL
-252 PPLAMAVGLV
+252 
-262 PSLPA
+262 
-267 VDMLLLTTCLG
+267 
-278 FFALSAVVKKAVVVI
+278 
-293 LVAVT
+293 T
-298 AAVMAY
+298 A
-304 WPRKKGQVVAADV
+304 
-317 WPSSLP
+317 
-323 PEPYRQPGVR
+323 
-333 VCGDM
+333 
-338 SAHLFTDSPV
+338 
-348 RQVSEG
+348 
-354 LYLPVSDEEQLVAQ
+354 
-368 VERLLTLRPAWASQF
+368 
-383 AVAYTVMP
+383 
-391 VMYRDAAVLTG
+391 
-402 QLRRF
+402 
-407 AHSMATVRRRAGVN
+407 
-421 VPWLLWS
+421 
-428 GLSGS
+428 
-433 PLPERANSPW
+433 
-443 FICTGGE
+443 
-450 VQVATSAETT
+450 
-460 MPAQWIAQSGAQE
+460 
-473 RSQRLCYLLKA
+473 
-484 ESLMQ
+484 
-489 WLDLNV
+489 
-495 LAELNGP
+495 LNGP

-547 DALPFPDALLRRLP
+547 DALPFPDALLRQLP

-612 PAEEFIT
+612 PVEEFIT

-625 VLKDDAVMLDGYY
+625 VLKDDATMLDGYY

-667 RPPEQKMDVTA
+667 RPPEQKMEVTA
-678 SLPVQTV
+678 SLQVQTV

-719 GWLILVAG
+719 GWLILVAGYTDATGDEKSNQQLSLRRAEAVRNWMLQTSDIPATCFAVQGLGESQPAATNDTPQGRAVNRRVEISLVPRSDACQDVK

>member
-1 MRNTLK
+1 MRNALK
-7 QAIVL
+7 QT
-12 WGMVLLL
+12 VLL
-19 VLWSVF
+19 WT
-25 ISPSGVLRWAGAAAI
+25 
-40 VLAVAALLIYR
+40 LL
-51 RRQAWTEMTGDAG
+51 
-64 LSSLPPETYR
+64 
-74 QPVVLVCG
+74 
-82 GLSAHLFTDSPVRQV
+82 
-97 SEGLYLHV
+97 
-105 PDEEQLVAQVE
+105 
-116 RLLTLRPAWA
+116 
-126 SQLAVAYTVMPGIHR
+126 
-141 DVAVLAGRLRRFAHS
+141 
-156 MATVRRR
+156 
-163 AGVNVPWLL
+163 
-172 WSGLSGS
+172 
-179 PLPERASSP
+179 
-188 WFICTGG
+188 
-195 EVQVA
+195 
-200 TSTETT
+200 
-206 MPAQWIAQ
+206 
-214 SGVQERSQRLCYLLK
+214 
-229 AESLMQWLD
+229 
-238 LNVLAELNGPEAKC
+238 
-252 PPLAMAVGLV
+252 
-262 PSLPA
+262 
-267 VDMLLLTTCLG
+267 LLLTTWLG
-278 FFALSAVVKKAVVVI
+278 FFAVSAVVKYAVVVI

-304 WPRKKGQVVAADV
+304 WHKKKGQVVADDV

-323 PEPYRQPGVR
+323 PETYRQPVVL

-391 VMYRDAAVLTG
+391 GMYRDAAVLTG

-579 TTVAGIA
+579 TTVAGITM
-586 ALCLS
+586 LCLS

-612 PAEEFIT
+612 PVEEFIT

-625 VLKDDAVMLDGYY
+625 VLKDNATMLDGYY

-667 RPPEQKMDVTA
+667 RPPEQKMEVTA
-678 SLPVQTV
+678 SLQVQTV

-719 GWLILVAG
+719 GWLILVAGYTDATGDEKSNQQLSLRRAEAVRNWMLQTSDIPATCFAVQGLGESQPAATNDTPQGRAVNRRVEISLVPRSDACQDVK